1 MARHHKR
8 EHEDDD
14 VLYSDLSLEH
24 EDEEDITRRRYIRKK
39 LETRLERKRMREDL
53 DEFDGDFDWEE
64 YDSQ

>member
-14 VLYSDLSLEH
+14 VLYSDFSLEH